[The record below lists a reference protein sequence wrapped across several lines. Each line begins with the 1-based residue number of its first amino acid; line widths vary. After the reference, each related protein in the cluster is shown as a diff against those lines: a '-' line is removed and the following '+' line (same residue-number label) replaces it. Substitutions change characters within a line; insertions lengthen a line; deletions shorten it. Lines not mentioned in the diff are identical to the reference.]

1 MFFRNLRRRRRKP
14 SPPAF
19 TLDLQLPFE
28 EVLADLVYPGTAR

>member
-19 TLDLQLPFE
+19 SLELDLPFD
-28 EVLADLVYPGTAR
+28 EVLADLVFPGTAG